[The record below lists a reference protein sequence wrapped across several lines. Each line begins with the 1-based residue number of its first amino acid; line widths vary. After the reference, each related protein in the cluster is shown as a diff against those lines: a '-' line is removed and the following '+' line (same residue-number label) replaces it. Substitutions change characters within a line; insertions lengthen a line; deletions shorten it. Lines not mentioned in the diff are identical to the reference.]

1 MNNITVLGQH
11 IGTLYQ
17 SINNLSA
24 RLAKIETQLDTSN
37 FPAPVDNVSALI
49 AKSTEELSER
59 LAKIE
64 TQLDTSNFPPLPT
77 LDPTILPAADDIELV
92 PKKKKTVSKK
102 VTIVEDA

>member
-24 RLAKIETQLDTSN
+24 RLSKIETQQIDGPPLDN
-37 FPAPVDNVSALI
+37 LSALI

-59 LAKIE
+59 LSKIE
-64 TQLDTSNFPPLPT
+64 TQLDTSNFPPLPS
-77 LDPTILPAADDIELV
+77 LDPIPTADDIELV

>member
-37 FPAPVDNVSALI
+37 FPEAPVNNVSALI

-64 TQLDTSNFPPLPT
+64 TQLDTSNFPPLPP
-77 LDPTILPAADDIELV
+77 LDHFLPTADDIELV